1 MEKVMKSIQGK
12 PLTLEVK
19 RVVVSVKLY
28 FDSIKISPKE
38 SSTKRT
44 ADAVGIGEAT
54 VKRIMASYNKDPKLL
69 DNCIKMR
76 GRPPHLVGET
86 NQELVRD
93 YVRTANKN
101 GEYITLN
108 DIKEFLKKNTLDE
121 SFHIATLAR
130 TLNRWGYEFGKGTRS
145 QHLKEKD
152 YVIAARQ
159 RYLRAMRE
167 NRNKAGAIIRDEIYL
182 DESYVNKNHSNDY
195 IWYSGED
202 GPWVQKPTGKGD
214 RLIIMN
220 AISNDG
226 WIPGAKLVFKST
238 RKTGDYHGQMNWE
251 LFKKWFVE
259 MLLPNIPQNSI
270 IIMDNAS
277 YHNRLSESS
286 PPTFLS
292 AKSKI
297 IEWLD
302 DNKITHKKD
311 LLKAELVEIL
321 NKKAPSPIFEID
333 EVAEKHGHKI
343 LRTPPYHPE
352 LQPIEICWGVVK
364 NHVARNCDFS
374 MNNLTEQLDAG
385 FRKVT
390 KSTCVKI
397 IKKIRKVENKF
408 WKDDK
413 KIDLYK

>member
-1 MEKVMKSIQGK
+1 MNSVQGK
-12 PLTLEVK
+12 PLTSEVK
-19 RVVVSVKLY
+19 RVIVSVKLY

-38 SSTKRT
+38 SSTRRT
-44 ADAVGIGEAT
+44 AKAIGIGEAT
-54 VKRIMASYNKDPKLL
+54 VKRIMAIYNKDPKLL
-69 DNCIKMR
+69 DNSIKMR
-76 GRPPHLVGET
+76 GRPSHLVGET
-86 NQELVRD
+86 NQELVRN

-108 DIKEFLKKNTLDE
+108 NIKELLNNNSLEK

-130 TLNRWGYEFGKGTRS
+130 TLSRWGYEFGKGTRS

-152 YVIAARQ
+152 YVIVARQ

-167 NRNKAGAIIRDEIYL
+167 NRNKGGGIVKNEIYL

-202 GPWVQKPTGKGD
+202 GPWVQKPTGQGE

-226 WIPGAKLVFKST
+226 WIKGAKLVFKST
-238 RKTGDYHGQMNWE
+238 RKTGDYHGQMNWDIFE
-251 LFKKWFVE
+251 KWFVE
-259 MLLPNIPQNSI
+259 MLLPNIPKDSI

-277 YHNRLSESS
+277 YHNKLSEIS

-292 AKSKI
+292 AKNKILKWFDENKI
-297 IEWLD
+297 IY
-302 DNKITHKKD
+302 KKD
-311 LLKAELVEIL
+311 LLKPELVEIL
-321 NKKAPSPIFEID
+321 NKQSLQPIYKID
-333 EVAEKHGHKI
+333 EIAEKHGHKI

-374 MNNLTEQLDAG
+374 MKNLEKQLDAG
-385 FRKVT
+385 FKKVT
-390 KSTCVKI
+390 KNTCMKI
-397 IKKIRKVENKF
+397 IRKIRNVENEF

-413 KIDLYK
+413 KLDLYN

>member
-1 MEKVMKSIQGK
+1 MEKVMNSIQGK
-12 PLTLEVK
+12 PLTLEVR

-38 SSTKRT
+38 SSSKRA
-44 ADAVGIGEAT
+44 ADAIGIGEAT
-54 VKRIMASYNKDPKLL
+54 VKRIMASYNKDPKSL

-108 DIKEFLKKNTLDE
+108 DIKEFLKKNTLDD

-130 TLNRWGYEFGKGTRS
+130 ALNRWGYEFGKGTRS
-145 QHLKEKD
+145 QHLKEKN

-167 NRNKAGAIIRDEIYL
+167 NRNKAGAVIRDEIYL

-214 RLIIMN
+214 RLIIIN

-226 WIPGAKLVFKST
+226 WVPGAKLVFKST

-251 LFKKWFVE
+251 LFKKWFAE
-259 MLLPNIPQNSI
+259 MLLPNIPKNSI

-277 YHNRLSESS
+277 YHNRLSEFS

-302 DNKITHKKD
+302 NNEITYKKD

-333 EVAEKHGHKI
+333 EIAEKYGHKI

-374 MNNLTEQLDAG
+374 MKNLTEQLDAG

-390 KSTCVKI
+390 KSTCIKI
-397 IKKIRKVENKF
+397 IKKIRKVENDF

-413 KIDLYK
+413 KFDLYK